1 MKRLLALFLA
11 AVMLCCCTAMAETT
25 DSYQTETKVNPL
37 FSQEN
42 FSTELP
48 SLSNAKPDIKVG
60 NLAPETKDTVSVN
73 NSSVIIKTPEG
84 ILLMAN
90 IPANYTCVTQDYTAS
105 IFSLIYFSDPEGL
118 VQSLID
124 EGTHLLFIN
133 NLNNDWIK
141 IALMEPDAV
150 SSMFGS
156 LNTLSN
162 DRLVEYANAFSAI
175 HDLTFNDI
183 VTAGGN
189 TWMRFNDQ
197 ILVSVCG
204 GYYVLAFWIG
214 DEGDTFTEDVLAD
227 VTDVLKEITIFS

>member
-1 MKRLLALFLA
+1 MKRLLALVLA
-11 AVMLCCCTAMAETT
+11 AAMLCCCTAMAEAT
-25 DSYQTETKVNPL
+25 QTETKVNPL

-48 SLSNAKPDIKVG
+48 SLSYAKPDLKVG

-73 NSSVIIKTPEG
+73 NASVIVKTSEG

-124 EGTHLLFIN
+124 EGTHLLYIN
-133 NLNNDWIK
+133 NLNDDWIK
-141 IALMEPDAV
+141 IVVMEPDAV
-150 SSMFGS
+150 SSMVGS
-156 LNTLSN
+156 LNTLTN
-162 DRLVEYANAFSAI
+162 ERIVEYANAFSAMNG
-175 HDLTFNDI
+175 LTFNDI

-197 ILVSVCG
+197 ILVTVCG
-204 GYYVLAFWIG
+204 GHYVLAFWIG

-227 VTDVLKEITIFS
+227 VTDVLKDLTIFS